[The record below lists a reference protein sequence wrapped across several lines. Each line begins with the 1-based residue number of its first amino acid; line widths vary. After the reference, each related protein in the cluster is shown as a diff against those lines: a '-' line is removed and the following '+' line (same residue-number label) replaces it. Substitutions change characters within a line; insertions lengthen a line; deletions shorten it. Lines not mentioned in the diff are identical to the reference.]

1 MMHVNT
7 KVAPSVS
14 SETWWLSTQARIDS
28 QAAIVA
34 SLEPGSKG
42 HRTATSVLFLL
53 QDSLF
58 VLSQTKMLLKAARE
72 QTDAARRNGR
82 RR

>member
-7 KVAPSVS
+7 KVAPPVS
-14 SETWWLSTQARIDS
+14 SEIWWLSTQARIDS

-42 HRTATSVLFLL
+42 HRVATSVLFLL

-58 VLSQTKMLLKAARE
+58 VLSQTKMLLRAARE
-72 QTDAARRNGR
+72 QTDAARRDR
-82 RR
+82 RA